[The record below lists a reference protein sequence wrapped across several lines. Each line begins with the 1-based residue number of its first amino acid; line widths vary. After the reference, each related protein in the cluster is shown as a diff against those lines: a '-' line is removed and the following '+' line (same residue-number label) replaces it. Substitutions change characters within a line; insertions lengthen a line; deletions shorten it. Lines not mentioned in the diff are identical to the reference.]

1 MISLY
6 VELLIVSLT
15 LLQATL
21 AFRLGRIGSSA
32 IPSSTSTVT
41 QQLQRSTQL
50 QTRLWGS
57 LLETIEG
64 DPSFSVF
71 SQLLAGVPDLKTL
84 MGDEDVGGS
93 GGANIMTVLA
103 PNNAAF
109 AKLNKDQLFKLGK
122 KDNLPILRK
131 LVRFHVHEDVL
142 RLDDF
147 VTMSQVKEGTL
158 STLAL
163 VPVSIK
169 PAEGGKSFRINEA
182 KIIRELPLCSNGVVY
197 EVDTL
202 VNPVLI
208 YRYLV

>member
-1 MISLY
+1 MHWFL
-6 VELLIVSLT
+6 VSLA
-15 LLQATL
+15 LLQAAV
-21 AFRLGRIGSSA
+21 AFRVGSIGSFA
-32 IPSSTSTVT
+32 IPPSTSTTSPV
-41 QQLQRSTQL
+41 LQRSAQL

-131 LVRFHVHEDVL
+131 LVRFHVHEDLL

-147 VTMSQVKEGTL
+147 ATLSQAKEGSL